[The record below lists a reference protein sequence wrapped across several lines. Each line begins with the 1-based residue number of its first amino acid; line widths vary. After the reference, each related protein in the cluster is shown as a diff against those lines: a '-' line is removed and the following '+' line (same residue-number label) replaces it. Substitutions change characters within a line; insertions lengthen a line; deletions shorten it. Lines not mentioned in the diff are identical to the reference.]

1 MGSRLDGDG
10 AMRSNGGMVRVFA
23 LLALAVPV
31 ALGCGPSDNQRTLPD
46 ESADLDV
53 GGSSSSHL
61 EGTLPAGPDLG
72 GSHWTFVEATCTE
85 GEPRY
90 IEEGFQR
97 TVDIYADDAGLLMV
111 YDHSLGESCQETIVQ
126 RAKPGA
132 DHDQGWAMSEE
143 ARIHEGECPTDPEP
157 DRPGDVRRRGDFIEV
172 YVQRSNWCT
181 GLEVKMVYAPSQRN
195 EFTGDE
201 LIRRYAAH
209 FNRKDA
215 GHITQLF
222 AADGSLIDPFTRTPT
237 DQPMR
242 FDGQRAIYDWFREAF
257 ANTPW
262 LAMRVTGIEAGPA
275 PGAYTMTWEY
285 MDPRLDVPFGG
296 RNLFTIA
303 GGSIFETTIE
313 ITQQEVEVETRDGE
327 PVGGAEAEEPSE
339 PADPPPPEDPEAGS
353 E

>member
-1 MGSRLDGDG
+1 
-10 AMRSNGGMVRVFA
+10 MRSNGGMVRAFA
-23 LLALAVPV
+23 LLVLAAPLALA
-31 ALGCGPSDNQRTLPD
+31 CGPADNQRTLPD
-46 ESADLDV
+46 ESDDLDV
-53 GGSSSSHL
+53 GGSDRGHL

-85 GEPRY
+85 GEPRF

-97 TVDIYADDAGLLMV
+97 TVDIYADDDGLLLV
-111 YDHSLGESCQETIVQ
+111 YDHTLGECQETIVQ
-126 RAKPGA
+126 RAKPGP
-132 DHDQGWAMSEE
+132 DHDQAWAMSEE

-172 YVQRSNWCT
+172 YVQRSNWCN
-181 GLEVKMVYAPSQRN
+181 GLEVKMVYAPAQRD
-195 EFTGDE
+195 EFTGEE

-222 AADGSLIDPFTRTPT
+222 AANGSLIDPFTRTPT

-242 FDGQRAIYDWFREAF
+242 FDGQRAIYNWFREAF

-262 LAMRVTGIEAGPA
+262 LAMRVTGIEPGPA
-275 PGAYTMTWEY
+275 TGAYTMTWEY

-303 GGSIFETTIE
+303 GGSIFETTME
-313 ITQQEVEVETRDGE
+313 ITQQEVQVETRDGQ
-327 PVGGAEAEEPSE
+327 PVGGGEAAEEPAE
-339 PADPPPPEDPEAGS
+339 PDAPEPPADPEAGS